1 MNSSRKTA
9 RDYTP
14 SLQLCLVM
22 LFAFLN
28 AVILRAQNPNSDTTT
43 TGQILTVHITSPA
56 DEAVFPGPSCE
67 TTVEGVVTLSLVAR
81 TNISVLYVIDISGT
95 TVNGFNFPL
104 VDVNGDGVIDEQD
117 NLNDNDFPGDIL
129 DAEMAGALALNAS
142 IHNFDEVSVGL
153 IAYAARAASAD
164 VSPAAGFQNFISPP
178 QADGQSNGVPDIEEV
193 ILSLRSDVIDGGSIG
208 KFTPIPNDSL
218 EVDTQYG
225 PALRAIITTFAG
237 RPADEQK
244 IVYFLSDG
252 RDPEGPID
260 DEIAQAAAAG
270 IIINT
275 VGVTSN
281 AEPEVLSQIAQ
292 GTGGSFTQVNN
303 PADLR
308 VVLPAIPLVGIAE
321 VRVNDQPV
329 TLSGIGTFAT
339 SVALAPGANVISA
352 TAIADDQ
359 TSVTA
364 RISAACGVEP
374 LTCEL
379 QILEPPAGL
388 VICGDQ
394 VAVKVVSRASGGAPP
409 IDRQCTINGE
419 PVRSLND
426 TLSATVAIGADN
438 RILVICTYTDSENS
452 SVTCTDSVFV
462 RRPEPLQCSLEIE
475 SPQEGAFVCDDSIDV
490 SGVVNVS
497 GGIPPFRISS
507 EVNGVSA
514 LVSGNRFSARVPL
527 TAGENSLIATSTVV
541 DSCGATTMCSATV
554 RVTTSE
560 PPQCEVKI
568 ESPQD
573 GAFVCGDSVT
583 VTATTSIVA
592 GDSPSL
598 QIVCDING
606 QPVTVENGAFSA
618 TIPLAGDTT
627 IIVAS
632 CTITDECGN
641 TSVCRNSIRV
651 LRPPAPVIEVKI
663 TSPADGEA
671 VCGDSVMVSAKQ
683 TVTGG
688 FPPFRVSCTINGI
701 EAMVTDS
708 LISATIPISAGDN
721 EIVAV
726 CTATDS
732 CGRVVVSRDSIAV
745 LRDDVPPTCS
755 FRNEGLNIKGVFSD
769 EHSGIA
775 SFTPVRLKN
784 STLTVDPF
792 TPGAKSV
799 SFLLEPID
807 PNKPTGFSIDIFD
820 VCGNRFNCD
829 PIFARLETERA
840 KQMDFTFPPED
851 RYLQITN
858 FGLTEVRIDLN
869 GNKFQLTADLLRA
882 QNEPNTF
889 FLARDGRLTIDLENY
904 LRAEENA
911 IFIAFDGPAGA
922 AADLFL
928 LDHVHDVDF
937 ILNLQTLPTTFN
949 LSQNYPNPFNPTT
962 RIRFDIPVRL
972 SEGVRVQLRIYNLR
986 GELVRVALDEHR
998 FPGQHI
1004 AEWDGRNE
1012 KGETAASGMYVYQLV
1027 AGDQFRETKRMVLLK

>member
-9 RDYTP
+9 RDFSPT
-14 SLQLCLVM
+14 LLICLVA
-22 LFAFLN
+22 FCFFLN
-28 AVILRAQNPNSDTTT
+28 AEFLRAQNPNSGTTT
-43 TGQILTVHITSPA
+43 TGQILTVHITSPE
-56 DEAVFPGPSCE
+56 DGVVFPGPSCE
-67 TTVEGVVTLSLVAR
+67 TTVEGVVTLSLAAR
-81 TNISVLYVIDISGT
+81 TNISVLYVIDVSGT

-117 NLNDNDFPGDIL
+117 NLNENDFPGDIL

-153 IAYAARAASAD
+153 IAYAAQAASAD

-193 ILSLRSDVIDGGSIG
+193 ILSLRSDVINGGSIG
-208 KFTPIPNDSL
+208 KFTPIPHDSL

-225 PALRAIITTFAG
+225 PALRAIVATFAG

-281 AEPEVLSQIAQ
+281 AEPDVLSQIAQ
-292 GTGGSFTQVNN
+292 GTGGSFTQVDN

-321 VRVNDQPV
+321 VRVNEQPV

-339 SVALAPGANVISA
+339 NVVLAPGANMIAA

-359 TSVTA
+359 TSATA

-379 QILEPPAGL
+379 QILEPPQGL
-388 VICGDQ
+388 VICGNE
-394 VAVKVVSRASGGAPP
+394 VTVRAVSRASGGVAP
-409 IDRQCTINGE
+409 IVRTCSINGVFVE
-419 PVRSLND
+419 SMND
-426 TLSATVAIGADN
+426 TLTATVAVGLDN
-438 RILVICTYTDSENS
+438 RIVVVCNYIDAQGDT
-452 SVTCTDSVFV
+452 VTCQDTVEV
-462 RRPEPLQCSLEIE
+462 RQPEALTCEIE
-475 SPQEGAFVCDDSIDV
+475 ITTPEEGAFVCDDSIDV
-490 SGVVNVS
+490 RGVINVS
-497 GGIPPFRISS
+497 GGIPPFLITS

-514 LVSGNRFSARVPL
+514 QVSGNRFSVRVPL
-527 TAGENSLIATSTVV
+527 TAGENILIATSTVV
-541 DSCGATTMCSATV
+541 DSCGTSTMCRATV
-554 RVTTSE
+554 RVRTSE
-560 PPQCEVKI
+560 PPECAVNI
-568 ESPQD
+568 ESPLD

-583 VTATTSIVA
+583 VTATTSILA
-592 GDSPSL
+592 GDSQSL

-627 IIVAS
+627 LILAT
-632 CTITDECGN
+632 CTVTDDCGN
-641 TSVCRNSIRV
+641 TSICRDSIRV
-651 LRPPAPVIEVKI
+651 LRPLAPVAEVNL
-663 TSPADGEA
+663 TSPVEGEV
-671 VCGDSVMVSAKQ
+671 VCGDSLL
-683 TVTGG
+683 VTATSTLAGG
-688 FPPFRVSCTINGI
+688 FPPFRVSCAINGI
-701 EAMVTDS
+701 QAAVTDS

-721 EIVAV
+721 SIVVV

-732 CGRVVVSRDSIAV
+732 CGRTAVSRDSV
-745 LRDDVPPTCS
+745 SVFRDDIPPTCT
-755 FRNEGLNIKGVFSD
+755 FKNEGLNIRGVFSD

-775 SFTPVRLKN
+775 SFTPLRLKN
-784 STLTVDPF
+784 SKLTVDPF
-792 TPGAKSV
+792 TAGAKSV

-829 PIFARLETERA
+829 PVFTRLEIDRA
-840 KQMDFTFPPED
+840 RQIDFTFPSED

-858 FGLTEVRIDLN
+858 FGLTEVHIDLN
-869 GNKFQLTADLLRA
+869 GNKFQFTADLLRA
-882 QNEPNTF
+882 QNQPNTF
-889 FLARDGRLTIDLENY
+889 FLPREGQITIDLENY
-904 LRAEENA
+904 LHSGENA
-911 IFIAFDGPAGA
+911 IFIAYDGPAAA

-937 ILNLQTLPTTFN
+937 ILNLQTLPTEFQ
-949 LSQNYPNPFNPTT
+949 LAQNYPNPFNPTT
-962 RIRFDIPVRL
+962 RIRFDIPQRM
-972 SEGVRVQLRIYNLR
+972 SAGVKVQLKIYNLR
-986 GELVRVALDEHR
+986 GELVRVAMDEHK
-998 FPGQHI
+998 FPGQHVV
-1004 AEWDGRNE
+1004 EWDGRNQ
-1012 KGETAASGMYVYQLV
+1012 KGELAASGIYIYQLT
-1027 AGDQFRETKRMVLLK
+1027 AGEFRETKRMLLLK